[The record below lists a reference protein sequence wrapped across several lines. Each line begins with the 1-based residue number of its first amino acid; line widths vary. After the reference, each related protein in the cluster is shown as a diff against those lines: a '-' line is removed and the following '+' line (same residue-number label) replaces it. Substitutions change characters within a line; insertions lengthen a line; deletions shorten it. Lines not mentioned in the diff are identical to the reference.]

1 MHYAQTPY
9 ALTRSPVNYCLK
21 RPDPGLFLQTMQKLP
36 AAFAIFTSKT
46 FTIKTPFD
54 VVR

>member
-36 AAFAIFTSKT
+36 AAFAIFTRNA
-46 FTIKTPFD
+46 FAIKTTFD
-54 VVR
+54 GVR